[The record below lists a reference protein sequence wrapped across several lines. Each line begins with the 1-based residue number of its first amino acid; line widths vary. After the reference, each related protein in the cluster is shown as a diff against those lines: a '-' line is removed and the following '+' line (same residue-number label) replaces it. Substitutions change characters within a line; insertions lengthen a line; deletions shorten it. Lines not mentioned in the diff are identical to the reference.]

1 MRLSYILAGVFC
13 VALSCSTIIF
23 GVKSLILMAGSI
35 AAYLIFRY
43 PAFGLALTIVAV
55 LNFQNPG
62 RIGGL
67 GQSTFFLSIAKIVGA
82 LTAASWAFG
91 ILTRRKGFVLNK
103 QIGLAL
109 GFIAISAFSI
119 LFASDT
125 NVAMADVSKLSTNF
139 LLFFLIANIV
149 NKDNIHKYFYLLV
162 FTGFVASL
170 MAILQVYLPSMQVSG
185 AKSVVEFGFQEA
197 GIVNPEQLKSG
208 TFVRPTG
215 TLGHPNWLS
224 FFLVTSLP
232 LAFFVFLNSRSWVR
246 LITLVVMGMEIV
258 AMVLTH
264 DRMALVGFVWV
275 LLLCVVTKVIRITP
289 VRTVALMLS
298 GVVFILIA
306 PPTYLERV
314 FSPSHYKESSS
325 ITTRW
330 ELLTGGL
337 AMFSNNWLIGVGGGN
352 FGIEFM
358 KHNQDSEAARM
369 VFLLRKQTRTTYSD
383 YSMGAHNMYVEVA
396 TETGVIG
403 ITIFLA
409 FLLHGV
415 KNMNR
420 IRKGPK
426 RDKYGTMATMV
437 MISILGFGC
446 LGLLLHAQLQKII
459 WIVLGLS
466 VAVHRM
472 AENEIEEEKPKPAPA
487 DNFEPPPLPLRE
499 APLRF

>member
-1 MRLSYILAGVFC
+1 
-13 VALSCSTIIF
+13 
-23 GVKSLILMAGSI
+23 MAGSI

-55 LNFQNPG
+55 LNFQNAG

-91 ILTRRKGFVLNK
+91 ILTSRKGIVLNK
-103 QIGLAL
+103 QMGLGIGFVVL
-109 GFIAISAFSI
+109 SVVSI
-119 LFASDT
+119 MFAGDS
-125 NVAMADVSKLSTNF
+125 NVAMADVSKLGTNF

-149 NKDNIHKYFYLLV
+149 NKDNIRNFFLLLV
-162 FTGFVASL
+162 FTGFFASL

-208 TFVRPTG
+208 SFVRPTG

-224 FFLVTSLP
+224 YFLVTSLP
-232 LAFFVFLNSRSWVR
+232 LSFYVFLTSRSWLR
-246 LITLVVMGMEIV
+246 LTTVVVMGMEIV

-264 DRMALVGFVWV
+264 DRMAMLGFVWV
-275 LLLCVVTKVIRITP
+275 VLLCVVTKIIRITP
-289 VRTVALMLS
+289 IRTVILMLA
-298 GVVFILIA
+298 GVVFILVA
-306 PPTYLERV
+306 PATYLERV

-325 ITTRW
+325 INTRW

-337 AMFSNNWLIGVGGGN
+337 SMFANNWVTGVGGGN

-358 KHNQDSEAARM
+358 KHNQDSQAARM
-369 VFLLRKQTRTTYSD
+369 VFMLRKQTRTNYSD

-396 TETGVIG
+396 CETGVIG
-403 ITIFLA
+403 ITVFLM
-409 FLLHGV
+409 FLIHGLR
-415 KNMNR
+415 NLNR
-420 IRKGPK
+420 IRKGPVK
-426 RDKYGTMATMV
+426 DKYGEMATMV
-437 MISILGFGC
+437 MISMLGFGA
-446 LGLLLHAQLQKII
+446 LGLLLHAQLQKIM

-466 VAVHRM
+466 VAVHRI
-472 AENEIEEEKPKPAPA
+472 AENEIEEKKPEPVPA
-487 DNFEPPPLPLRE
+487 DNFNPPPLPLRE